1 MKESDIMKRGD
12 SMRIVIIGGGI
23 AAVYLAN
30 HIKKLASDVDVLIV
44 SDEAYSPYDRIH
56 LCALVDKSA
65 TMEEISLSLDP
76 AVQISLNEKIL
87 SIDKESKR
95 IFSEHSVFSYDKLI
109 IATGSIPQTL
119 FDITTFK
126 NAAVFRN
133 ANDCKKISEGIGDR
147 EVVIV
152 GSGPIGLEL
161 METLNKMPS
170 VRHITL
176 LVRSDSLYD
185 KMLSAQSNKVME
197 TCYFINGKIT
207 ISYEDEIVEKQID
220 NGEITLLK
228 TKKREIH
235 NPFLIFGVGIKPN
248 IDFARETIACDKGI
262 LTNCKMQTEDKDI
275 YAVGEAAQVKDINFI
290 AGHVKECTLQ
300 ADVAIANIL
309 GLEEKAFHLEVMI
322 DMLKINDFD
331 LIEVRS
337 PDYSQNFEKILITSD
352 KDHRIDEYFVEN
364 NKLTRFIGINSNV
377 DIGYIESIMQ
387 ESQNIDPS
395 YLYQNRLIGERGR
408 LICSCEHVYHQ
419 DIVDTVVTYGVEN
432 LLEYGK
438 FSQAGRV
445 CGKCKKMVADVIKD
459 SQHLIDPNMP
469 KKSAED
475 IEREKEIALAK
486 KRIDKYN
493 RLHPQN
499 QLDSEQLSSSLD
511 AFDITTKEVNSW
523 ISMVTATMQLHPEF
537 EGVIKDGINN
547 LNRLPIIWLELA
559 DCSGNSEAFIKS
571 SHPGIADLIFDYI
584 SLDYHELL
592 MSASGDQSESVLENI
607 IKEQKGAYV
616 LIVEG
621 AIPMAM
627 EGKYLRIGPKGETG
641 LELLQKCAKDAAL
654 ILSVGSCALDGGVV
668 AAAPNPTG
676 AVGVSEALGRD
687 DIINLPGCPVNPIN
701 IVGTLLSYLMFEEL
715 PALDQFN
722 RPLWA
727 YEGRIHDNCERRG
740 HYELG
745 EYVKEWG
752 DEGAQKGW
760 CLFEMG
766 CKGPYAHANC
776 PTMKFN
782 QGTSWPVQAGHGC
795 MGCVE
800 MGFFDKYANERKI
813 DEQKTDEEER

>member
-1 MKESDIMKRGD
+1 
-12 SMRIVIIGGGI
+12 MRILIVGGGI
-23 AAVYLAN
+23 AAAYMAN
-30 HIKKLASDVDVLIV
+30 RIKKLSSDADVLIV
-44 SDEAYSPYDRIH
+44 SDEAHSPYDRIH

-65 TMEEISLSLDP
+65 TIEDISLAVDP
-76 AVQISLNEKIL
+76 TVQIALNEKIT
-87 SIDKESKR
+87 SIDRKSKR

-119 FDITTFK
+119 FDISTLK

-133 ANDCKKISEGIGDR
+133 ADDCKKIAEGIGDR
-147 EVVIV
+147 EVLIV

-161 METLNKMPS
+161 METLDKMPN
-170 VRHITL
+170 VKQVTL

-185 KMLSAQSNKVME
+185 KQLSPQARRVME
-197 TCYFINGKIT
+197 SSYLSGGKIT
-207 ISYEDEIVEKQID
+207 ISYEDEIVEK
-220 NGEITLLK
+220 EIKNDEIRLLK
-228 TKKREIH
+228 TKKLQIKD
-235 NPFLIFGVGIKPN
+235 PFLIFGVGIKPN
-248 IDFARETIACDKGI
+248 VDFARETLACEKGI
-262 LTNCKMQTEDKDI
+262 LTNTKMQTEDPDI
-275 YAVGEAAQVKDINFI
+275 YAVGEAAQVKEFDFV

-300 ADVAIANIL
+300 ADAAIASIL
-309 GLEEKAFHLEVMI
+309 GVEERDFEPEVMI
-322 DMLKINDFD
+322 DMLKVDEYE

-337 PDYSQNFEKILITSD
+337 PEYSPNFEKILITSE

-364 NKLTRFIGINSNV
+364 DKLTRFIGINTNV
-377 DIGYIESIMQ
+377 DIGYIESLIEDGQ
-387 ESQNIDPS
+387 TIDPS
-395 YLYQNRLIGERGR
+395 YLYENRLIGERGR

-419 DIVDTVVTYGVEN
+419 DIVDAVTTYGIEN
-432 LLEYGK
+432 FLEYGN
-438 FSQAGRV
+438 FSEAGRV
-445 CGKCKKMVADVIKD
+445 CGKCKKMVQDVISD

-469 KKSAED
+469 KKSPQD
-475 IEREKEIALAK
+475 IEIEKEIALAQ
-486 KRIDKYN
+486 KRIEKYN

-499 QLDSEQLSSSLD
+499 KLDSEQLASSLD
-511 AFDITTKEVNSW
+511 AFDISTKEVNSW

-537 EGVIKDGINN
+537 EGVVKDGVNH

-592 MSASGDQSESVLENI
+592 MSASGDQSETVLENI
-607 IKEQKGAYV
+607 IKEQKGKYV

-627 EGKYLRIGPKGETG
+627 EGKYLRIGPQGETG

-654 ILSVGSCALDGGVV
+654 IISVGSCALDGGVV
-668 AAAPNPTG
+668 AAEPNPTG
-676 AVGVSEALGRD
+676 AVGVSEALGRED
-687 DIINLPGCPVNPIN
+687 VINLPGCPVNPIN

-745 EYVKEWG
+745 EFVQEWG

-766 CKGPYAHANC
+766 CKGPYTHANC

-813 DEQKTDEEER
+813 DEE

>member
-1 MKESDIMKRGD
+1 
-12 SMRIVIIGGGI
+12 MRIVIIGGGI
-23 AAVYLAN
+23 AAVYIAN
-30 HIKKLASDVDVLIV
+30 TIKKLSPNEDVLIV
-44 SDEAYSPYDRIH
+44 SEEAYSPYDRIH
-56 LCALVDKSA
+56 LCALVDNSA
-65 TMEEISLSLDP
+65 KMKEISLPLDP
-76 AVQISLNEKIL
+76 TVQIALDEKIL

-109 IATGSIPQTL
+109 IATGSVPQTL
-119 FDITTFK
+119 FDISTLK

-133 ANDCKKISEGIGDR
+133 ANDCRKIAEGMQNR

-161 METLNKMPS
+161 METLNKMQS
-170 VRHITL
+170 VNHITL

-185 KMLSAQSNKVME
+185 KDLSPQAKKEME
-197 TCYFINGKIT
+197 SVYLKEGKIK
-207 ISYEDEIVEKQID
+207 ISYEDEIIEK
-220 NGEITLLK
+220 EIENNEIKLLK
-228 TKKREIH
+228 TKKLQISD
-235 NPFLIFGVGIKPN
+235 PFLIFGVGIKPN
-248 IDFARETIACDKGI
+248 IDFARDTIACDKGI
-262 LTNCKMQTEDKDI
+262 LTNNKMQTDDKDI
-275 YAVGEAAQVKDINFI
+275 YAVGEAAQVKEINFI

-300 ADVAIANIL
+300 ADVAIASLL
-309 GLEEKAFHLEVMI
+309 GLEEKEFHLEVMI
-322 DMLKINDFD
+322 DMLKVDEYE

-337 PDYSQNFEKILITSD
+337 PDYSQDYEKILITSD

-364 NKLTRFIGINSNV
+364 DKLTRFIGINSNV
-377 DIGYIESIMQ
+377 DIGYIESLMRD
-387 ESQNIDPS
+387 EQNIDPS

-419 DIVDTVVTYGVEN
+419 DIVDTVTTYGVEN
-432 LLEYGK
+432 LLEYGQ
-438 FSQAGRV
+438 FSEAGRV
-445 CGKCKKMVADVIKD
+445 CGKCKKMVQDVIKE
-459 SQHLIDPNMP
+459 SQHLIDPNLP
-469 KKSAED
+469 KKSVED
-475 IEREKEIALAK
+475 IQREKEIALVK

-493 RLHPQN
+493 RLHPRN

-511 AFDITTKEVNSW
+511 AFDISSKEVNSW

-537 EGVIKDGINN
+537 EGVIKDGIDN

-592 MSASGDQSESVLENI
+592 MTASGDQSESVLENI

-621 AIPMAM
+621 AIPMALD
-627 EGKYLRIGPKGETG
+627 GKYLRIGPKGETG

-654 ILSVGSCALDGGVV
+654 IISVGSCALDGGVV

-676 AVGVSEALGRD
+676 AVGVSEALGRN

-745 EYVKEWG
+745 EFVREWG

-782 QGTSWPVQAGHGC
+782 QGTSWPVQGGHGC

-813 DEQKTDEEER
+813 DEQKMDEEQK

>member
-1 MKESDIMKRGD
+1 
-12 SMRIVIIGGGI
+12 MRIVIIGGGI
-23 AAVYLAN
+23 AAVYIAN
-30 HIKKLASDVDVLIV
+30 TIKKLSPDEDVLIV
-44 SDEAYSPYDRIH
+44 SEEVYAPYDRIH

-65 TMEEISLSLDP
+65 SMEEISLPLDP
-76 AVQISLNEKIL
+76 TVQIALNEKIL
-87 SIDKESKR
+87 SIDKDAKR

-109 IATGSIPQTL
+109 IATGSLPQTL
-119 FDITTFK
+119 FDISTLK

-133 ANDCKKISEGIGDR
+133 ANDCKKIAEGMLNR
-147 EVVIV
+147 EAVIV

-161 METLNKMPS
+161 METLNKMQS
-170 VRHITL
+170 VNHITL

-185 KMLSAQSNKVME
+185 KNLSPQAKKEME
-197 TCYFINGKIT
+197 SVYLKEGKIK
-207 ISYEDEIVEKQID
+207 ISYEDEIIEK
-220 NGEITLLK
+220 EIENNEIKLLK
-228 TKKREIH
+228 TKKLEISD
-235 NPFLIFGVGIKPN
+235 PFLIFGVGINPN
-248 IDFARETIACDKGI
+248 IDFARDTIACDKGI
-262 LTNCKMQTEDKDI
+262 LTNNKMQTEDKDI
-275 YAVGEAAQVKDINFI
+275 YAVGEAAQVKEINFI

-300 ADVAIANIL
+300 ADVAISSL
-309 GLEEKAFHLEVMI
+309 LSLEEKEFHLEVMI
-322 DMLKINDFD
+322 DMLKVDEYE

-337 PDYSQNFEKILITSD
+337 PDYSQDYEKILITSD

-364 NKLTRFIGINSNV
+364 DKLTRFIGINSNV
-377 DIGYIESIMQ
+377 DIGYIESLMRD
-387 ESQNIDPS
+387 EQNIDPS
-395 YLYQNRLIGERGR
+395 YLYQNRLVGERGR

-419 DIVDTVVTYGVEN
+419 DIVDTVTTYGVEN
-432 LLEYGK
+432 LLEYGQ
-438 FSQAGRV
+438 FSEAGRV
-445 CGKCKKMVADVIKD
+445 CGKCKKMVQDVIKE
-459 SQHLIDPNMP
+459 SQHLIDPNLP
-469 KKSAED
+469 KKSVED
-475 IEREKEIALAK
+475 IQREKEIALVK

-493 RLHPQN
+493 RLHPRN

-511 AFDITTKEVNSW
+511 AFDISTKEVNSW

-537 EGVIKDGINN
+537 EGVIKDGIDN

-621 AIPMAM
+621 AIPMALD
-627 EGKYLRIGPKGETG
+627 GKYLRIGPKGETG
-641 LELLQKCAKDAAL
+641 LALLQKCAKDAAL
-654 ILSVGSCALDGGVV
+654 IISVGSCALDGGVV

-676 AVGVSEALGRD
+676 AVGVSEALGRN

-745 EYVKEWG
+745 EFVKEWG

-813 DEQKTDEEER
+813 DEQKMDEEVK

>member
-1 MKESDIMKRGD
+1 
-12 SMRIVIIGGGI
+12 MRIVIIGGGI

-30 HIKKLASDVDVLIV
+30 RIKKLASNVDVLIV
-44 SDEAYSPYDRIH
+44 SEETFSPYDRIH

-65 TMEEISLSLDP
+65 TMEEISLPLDP
-76 AVQISLNEKIL
+76 GVQIALNEKIL

-109 IATGSIPQTL
+109 IATGSVPQTL
-119 FDITTFK
+119 FDITTLK

-133 ANDCKKISEGIGDR
+133 VYDCKKISEGMQNR

-161 METLNKMPS
+161 METLNNMPN
-170 VRHITL
+170 VKHITL
-176 LVRSDSLYD
+176 IVRSDSLYD
-185 KMLSAQSNKVME
+185 KMLSPQAKKVME
-197 TCYFINGKIT
+197 SSYLKNGKIT
-207 ISYEDEIVEKQID
+207 ISYEDKILEKQIEND
-220 NGEITLLK
+220 EIILLK
-228 TKKREIH
+228 TKKLEIPK
-235 NPFLIFGVGIKPN
+235 PFLIFGVGIKPN
-248 IDFARETIACDKGI
+248 VDFARDALACDKGI
-262 LTNCKMQTEDKDI
+262 LTNNKMQTEDANI
-275 YAVGEAAQVKDINFI
+275 YAVGEAAQVKDIDFI

-300 ADVAIANIL
+300 ADVAIANLL
-309 GLEEKAFHLEVMI
+309 GLEDKTFHLEVMI
-322 DMLKINDFD
+322 DMLKVDKYE

-337 PDYSQNFEKILITSD
+337 PEYTHNFEKILITSD
-352 KDHRIDEYFVEN
+352 KDHRIDEYFVEDD
-364 NKLTRFIGINSNV
+364 KLTRFIGINSNV
-377 DIGYIESIMQ
+377 DIGYIESIMR

-395 YLYQNRLIGERGR
+395 YLYQNRLISERGR

-419 DIVDTVVTYGVEN
+419 DIVDTVVTHGVEN
-432 LLEYGK
+432 LLDYGK

-445 CGKCKKMVADVIKD
+445 CGKCKKMVEDVIKD
-459 SQHLIDPNMP
+459 SQHLIDPNLP

-475 IEREKEIALAK
+475 IEREREIALAK

-511 AFDITTKEVNSW
+511 AFDITTKELNSW

-537 EGVIKDGINN
+537 EGVIKDGIDN

-592 MSASGDQSESVLENI
+592 MSASGDQSESILENI
-607 IKEQKGAYV
+607 IKEQKGAYI

-641 LELLQKCAKDAAL
+641 LELLQKCAQDAAL
-654 ILSVGSCALDGGVV
+654 IISVGSCALDGGVV

-745 EYVKEWG
+745 EFVQEWG
-752 DEGAQKGW
+752 DQGAQKGW

-766 CKGPYAHANC
+766 CKGPYTHANC

-782 QGTSWPVQAGHGC
+782 QGTSWPIQAGHGC

-800 MGFFDKYANERKI
+800 MGFFDKYAHERKI
-813 DEQKTDEEER
+813 DEEEQ

>member
-1 MKESDIMKRGD
+1 
-12 SMRIVIIGGGI
+12 
-23 AAVYLAN
+23 
-30 HIKKLASDVDVLIV
+30 
-44 SDEAYSPYDRIH
+44 DRIH

-65 TMEEISLSLDP
+65 TIEDISLPVDP
-76 AVQISLNEKIL
+76 TVQIALNEKIL
-87 SIDKESKR
+87 SIDKISKR
-95 IFSEHSVFSYDKLI
+95 VFSEHSVFSYDKLI
-109 IATGSIPQTL
+109 IATGSVPQTL
-119 FDITTFK
+119 FDISTIK

-133 ANDCKKISEGIGDR
+133 ANDCTKIAQGIGER
-147 EVVIV
+147 EVVII

-161 METLNKMPS
+161 METLNKMTS
-170 VRHITL
+170 VKHITL

-185 KMLSAQSNKVME
+185 KNLSPQAKKVME
-197 TCYFINGKIT
+197 STYLQSGKIT
-207 ISYEDEIVEKQID
+207 ISYEDEIVDKEIQND
-220 NGEITLLK
+220 EITLLK
-228 TKKREIH
+228 TKKREITD
-235 NPFLIFGVGIKPN
+235 PFLIFGVGIKPN
-248 IDFARETIACDKGI
+248 IDFARETLACDKGI
-262 LTNCKMQTEDKDI
+262 LTNNKMQTDDPDI
-275 YAVGEAAQVKDINFI
+275 YAVGEAAQIEDNNFI

-300 ADVAIANIL
+300 ADAAIASIL
-309 GLEEKAFHLEVMI
+309 GLEEKRFELEVMI
-322 DMLKINDFD
+322 DMLKVDEYE

-337 PDYSQNFEKILITSD
+337 PEYSDNFEKILITSD
-352 KDHRIDEYFVEN
+352 KDKRIDEYFVEN
-364 NKLTRFIGINSNV
+364 DKLTRFIGINTNV
-377 DIGYIESIMQ
+377 DIGYIESLMQ
-387 ESQNIDPS
+387 DAQTIDPS
-395 YLYQNRLIGERGR
+395 YLYENRLIGERGR
-408 LICSCEHVYHQ
+408 LICSCEHVYQQ
-419 DIVDTVVTYGVEN
+419 DIVDTVTTYGVEN
-432 LLEYGK
+432 FLEYGN
-438 FSQAGRV
+438 FCEAGRV
-445 CGKCKKMVADVIKD
+445 CGKCKKMVQDVISD

-475 IEREKEIALAK
+475 FQREEEIALAK
-486 KRIDKYN
+486 KRIEKYN
-493 RLHPQN
+493 RLHPTN
-499 QLDSEQLSSSLD
+499 KLDSEQLASSLD
-511 AFDITTKEVNSW
+511 AFDITPKEVNSW
-523 ISMVTATMQLHPEF
+523 ISMVTATMRLHPEF
-537 EGVIKDGINN
+537 EDVVKGGINN

-621 AIPMAM
+621 AIPMGM

-654 ILSVGSCALDGGVV
+654 IISVGSCALDGGVV

-687 DIINLPGCPVNPIN
+687 DVINLPGCPVNPIN
-701 IVGTLLSYLMFEEL
+701 IIGTLLSYLMFEEL

-745 EYVKEWG
+745 EFVQEWG

-766 CKGPYAHANC
+766 CKGPYTHANC

-800 MGFFDKYANERKI
+800 VGFFDKYANERKI
-813 DEQKTDEEER
+813 DEEDR